1 MFWSLWI
8 PLSTNKAII
17 CIIRHSSSFPTG
29 TFSPPNST
37 AIQLRSSFLS
47 AAVAVIRR
55 GTIMKQSSFPPTVKE
70 PQDQLLCSSTAGVT
84 PPSSVLSSLLS
95 QMTWFVFLNR
105 AFFVSLY
112 NEYCNYWPE
121 GLYSNKGNGWVGG
134 CMRFQVEGN
143 NTVWFP
149 QGDDRVCAR
158 FNQYTLLWVLN
169 WGSILYERGLLLKK
183 SVMFMQLYFN
193 YCEEKGYLEYI
204 TNSTRIEIKPL
215 TYRFISCFQEQIF
228 FFFKFFFLKVQ
239 LWLLAEKPHP
249 LEIKP
254 SICERQP
261 IISKAA

>member
-1 MFWSLWI
+1 
-8 PLSTNKAII
+8 
-17 CIIRHSSSFPTG
+17 
-29 TFSPPNST
+29 
-37 AIQLRSSFLS
+37 
-47 AAVAVIRR
+47 
-55 GTIMKQSSFPPTVKE
+55 MKQSSFPPTVKE

-95 QMTWFVFLNR
+95 QMTWFVFLIEP
-105 AFFVSLY
+105 FFVSLY

-149 QGDDRVCAR
+149 QGDDCVCAG
-158 FNQYTLLWVLN
+158 FNQSTRLWVLN

-204 TNSTRIEIKPL
+204 TNRTRIEIKPL
-215 TYRFISCFQEQIF
+215 TYRFILCFQEQIF
-228 FFFKFFFLKVQ
+228 KKIFFPQSTALIASRETSPTGNKALHLWAAANHKQGCLREMSQIWTRKPVCSTHVQ
-239 LWLLAEKPHP
+239 LELLPVFSFTVKALGIYT
-249 LEIKP
+249 LEVI
-254 SICERQP
+254 E
-261 IISKAA
+261 